1 MRANKL
7 LGSRRGR
14 LSAFGILYISEGIPY
29 GFTTTAMVAFM
40 RIEGLSLEQ
49 IGGFVAALF
58 IPWSFKWLWA
68 PVIDIV
74 KLRRFGGR
82 KAWIC
87 ICTSMMI
94 ITLIFTALV
103 DFVENFRFLL
113 WMVVLNNFFCATQD
127 VAIDSLAISTL
138 KENERA
144 SGNGFMFGG
153 QYIGIA
159 MGGGGAIFVSSLWG
173 FNASLIFV
181 SSLLLVNLFF
191 VLTFITDE
199 AAQIPAAPRKIGN
212 FEHFV
217 GTMGAFVRSLYSGF
231 AESGS
236 GPKFGLLFALLPV
249 GAMALAYAIL
259 GTIQV
264 DYGLNQ
270 TQISQLAL
278 ASSLTTAFGCFVG
291 GILGDRFGVKRI
303 TAIFYLMTIFPTL
316 ILAWQIS
323 TTGLTNIPIMLFRTL
338 ILSHSL
344 LFGMAFA
351 VRIAMF
357 MGMTNP
363 AVAATQFTA
372 YMALSN
378 LAISMGNYWQ
388 GMVAERMDYSA
399 VLYLDAAIVT
409 LALCVLPFLKDREAA
424 HPVTA
429 DLAEQTV
436 PVIT

>member
-1 MRANKL
+1 MRSSNML
-7 LGSRRGR
+7 SSRRGR

-68 PVIDIV
+68 PVIDV
-74 KLRRFGGR
+74 VTLRRFGGR

-87 ICTSMMI
+87 ICTGMMI
-94 ITLIFTALV
+94 ITLIFTAIV

-127 VAIDSLAISTL
+127 VAIDSLAVSTL

-144 SGNGFMFGG
+144 SGNGYMFGG

-159 MGGGGAIFVSSLWG
+159 LGGGGAIFISSLWG

-181 SSLLLVNLFF
+181 SSLLLVNLLF

-199 AAQIPAAPRKIGN
+199 ASQVPAAPRKVSAIA
-212 FEHFV
+212 HFA
-217 GTMGAFVRSLYSGF
+217 GTMGAFVRNLYSGF

-278 ASSLTTAFGCFVG
+278 ASSLTTAFGCFIG

-323 TTGLTNIPIMLFRTL
+323 TTGLTNIPIMLFRAL

-378 LAISMGNYWQ
+378 MAISMGNYWQ
-388 GMVAERMDYSA
+388 GMVAERMDYSV

-409 LALCVLPFLKDREAA
+409 LALCVLPFLKDREDTRSS
-424 HPVTA
+424 PVE
-429 DLAEQTV
+429 LAEQTV
-436 PVIT
+436 PV

>member
-1 MRANKL
+1 MRSSNL
-7 LGSRRGR
+7 LDSRRGR

-87 ICTSMMI
+87 ICTGMMI
-94 ITLIFTALV
+94 ITLIFTAVV
-103 DFVENFRFLL
+103 DFVEDFYFLL

-127 VAIDSLAISTL
+127 VAIDSLAVSTL
-138 KENERA
+138 KEDERA

-153 QYIGIA
+153 QYVGIA
-159 MGGGGAIFVSSLWG
+159 LGGGGSIFISGLWG
-173 FNASLIFV
+173 LGAALIFV
-181 SSLLLVNLFF
+181 STLLLINLLF
-191 VLTFITDE
+191 VLIFITD
-199 AAQIPAAPRKIGN
+199 ADANAPATPRKVGA

-217 GTMGAFVRSLYSGF
+217 RTMGTFLREVYSGF
-231 AESGS
+231 ADSGS
-236 GPKFGLLFALLPV
+236 GPRFGLLFALLPV

-264 DYGLNQ
+264 DYGLNE

-291 GILGDRFGVKRI
+291 GILGNRFGVKRI
-303 TAIFYLMTIFPTL
+303 TGIFYFMTIIPTL
-316 ILAWQIS
+316 ILAYQIS
-323 TTGLTNIPIMLFRTL
+323 KLGLTNIPIMLFRTL

-351 VRIAMF
+351 VRIAIY

-378 LAISMGNYWQ
+378 MAISMGNYWQ
-388 GMVAERMDYSA
+388 GMVAERMDYA
-399 VLYLDAAIVT
+399 VVLTLDAAIVT
-409 LALCVLPFLKDREAA
+409 LALCVLPFLKDREETPAV
-424 HPVTA
+424 P
-429 DLAEQTV
+429 LELSEQRV
-436 PVIT
+436 PV

>member
-1 MRANKL
+1 MRSSNML
-7 LGSRRGR
+7 SSRRGR

-82 KAWIC
+82 KAWIS
-87 ICTSMMI
+87 ICTGMMI

-103 DFVENFRFLL
+103 DFVENFRILL

-127 VAIDSLAISTL
+127 VAIDSLAVSTL
-138 KENERA
+138 KEDERA
-144 SGNGFMFGG
+144 SGNGYMFGG

-159 MGGGGAIFVSSLWG
+159 LGGGGAIFVSSLWG

-199 AAQIPAAPRKIGN
+199 AANTPAAPRKVGK

-217 GTMGAFVRSLYSGF
+217 GTMGAFVRNLYSGF

-236 GPKFGLLFALLPV
+236 GPKFGLLFALLPC

-372 YMALSN
+372 YMGLTN

-388 GMVAERMDYSA
+388 GMVAERMDYSV

-409 LALCVLPFLKDREAA
+409 LALCVLPFLKDREDTRS
-424 HPVTA
+424 VTA
-429 DLAEQTV
+429 ELTEQTV
-436 PVIT
+436 AV